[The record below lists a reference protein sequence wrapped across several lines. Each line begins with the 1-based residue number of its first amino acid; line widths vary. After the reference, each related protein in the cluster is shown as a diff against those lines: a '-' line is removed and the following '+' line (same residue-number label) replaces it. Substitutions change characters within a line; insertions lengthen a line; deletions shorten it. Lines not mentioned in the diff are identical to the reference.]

1 MKTSGGYILKATL
14 DRNQARDVSALLRQF
29 PDKMRSKVLRTGLR
43 RWALKQLRST
53 RSAARSEDVRTR
65 KDLTVKTKT
74 YRRGRSIWC
83 AVGVRWD
90 IGSSRRDSAHQG
102 WRAHFHDV
110 GYRVW
115 QKGVKADGTPA
126 KKARLW
132 QRNPNPRIAPF
143 IAKNRGWRAGKR
155 KKSLGGRVLL
165 RTLYLTSPARQH
177 ANDLMP
183 SIVESIN
190 KSVAEMSRG

>member
-14 DRNQARDVSALLRQF
+14 DRNQVRDISELLRQF
-29 PDKMRSKVLRTGLR
+29 PEKMRSKVLRTGLR
-43 RWALKQLRST
+43 RWAVKQLRST
-53 RSAARSEDVRTR
+53 RSAARSQDVRTR
-65 KDLTVKTKT
+65 KDLAVKTKT

-83 AVGVRWD
+83 SVGVKWD
-90 IGSSRRDSAHQG
+90 IGGTRRNSDHQG

-115 QKGVKADGTPA
+115 AKGIKADGRPAETP
-126 KKARLW
+126 RLW

-155 KKSLGGRVLL
+155 KKNLSGRVFL
-165 RTLYLTSPARQH
+165 RTLYLTRPARQH
-177 ANDLMP
+177 EKDIVP

-190 KSVAEMSRG
+190 KSITEMSRG

>member
-14 DRNQARDVSALLRQF
+14 DRRQVLDIAALLRQF
-29 PDKMRSKVLRTGLR
+29 PEKMRSKVLRAGLR
-43 RWALKQLRST
+43 SWAAKQLRST
-53 RSAARSEDVRTR
+53 RRAARPQDVRTR
-65 KDLTVKTKT
+65 KDLAVKTKT

-90 IGSSRRDSAHQG
+90 IGGTRRDSARQG

-110 GYRVW
+110 GYRAW
-115 QKGVKADGTPA
+115 QKGIKADGTPA

-143 IAKNRGWRAGKR
+143 IAKNRGWRAGK
-155 KKSLGGRVLL
+155 KKKNLSGRVLL
-165 RTLYLTSPARQH
+165 RTQYLTRPARQH
-177 ANDLMP
+177 QSEIVP
-183 SIVESIN
+183 SVVESIN
-190 KSVAEMSRG
+190 KAITEMSRG